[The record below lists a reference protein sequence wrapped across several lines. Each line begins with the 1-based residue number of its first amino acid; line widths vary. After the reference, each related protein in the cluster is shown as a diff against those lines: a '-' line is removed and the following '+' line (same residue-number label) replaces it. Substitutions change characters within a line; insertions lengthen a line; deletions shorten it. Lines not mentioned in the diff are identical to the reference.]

1 MALMGRLDLFCFTLL
16 FFLFLYTSRVVIVQ
30 RIVSTLSGS
39 IFVTDKDIE
48 YYLKKVDIQ
57 KKQIEANQQQQ
68 EEETF
73 SFYISSLL

>member
-68 EEETF
+68 EEEAF

>member
-1 MALMGRLDLFCFTLL
+1 MALMGRLDLFCFMLL
-16 FFLFLYTSRVVIVQ
+16 FLLFLYTSRVVIVQ

-57 KKQIEANQQQQ
+57 KKQIEANQQQ
-68 EEETF
+68 EEEEAF

>member
-1 MALMGRLDLFCFTLL
+1 MGRLDLFCFTLL

>member
-57 KKQIEANQQQQ
+57 KKQIEANQQQE

>member
-1 MALMGRLDLFCFTLL
+1 MALMGRLDLFCFILL

-48 YYLKKVDIQ
+48 YYLKKEEFQ
-57 KKQIEANQQQQ
+57 KNSKEANQQLE

-73 SFYISSLL
+73 SFYISLLL

>member
-1 MALMGRLDLFCFTLL
+1 MALMDRLDLFCFTLL

-57 KKQIEANQQQQ
+57 KKQIEANQQQE